1 MGIAAIFIEDQKSPK
16 RCGHMAGKEVVD
28 SKTMVNKIRAA
39 IAARRDQDELFILA
53 RTDAIEPEGVD
64 AAIRRA
70 ELYLKAGADGIYFDG
85 IQDRKQ
91 LRRIGKQFRGVP
103 LATTILERG
112 GKTPWTPPQEMLELG
127 FNMVLYPTTLLFRQA
142 KALQDGLH
150 DLKAGRPL
158 SPLASVDTFEFEKIV
173 DVAYWKLIEQT
184 GMTLPEKMK
193 QGLNKL
199 FKRVA

>member
-1 MGIAAIFIEDQKSPK
+1 
-16 RCGHMAGKEVVD
+16 
-28 SKTMVNKIRAA
+28 
-39 IAARRDQDELFILA
+39 
-53 RTDAIEPEGVD
+53 
-64 AAIRRA
+64 
-70 ELYLKAGADGIYFDG
+70 
-85 IQDRKQ
+85 
-91 LRRIGKQFRGVP
+91 
-103 LATTILERG
+103 
-112 GKTPWTPPQEMLELG
+112 
-127 FNMVLYPTTLLFRQA
+127 MVLYPTTLLFRQA

-158 SPLASVDTFEFEKIV
+158 SPQVSVDMFEFEKIV

>member
-1 MGIAAIFIEDQKSPK
+1 
-16 RCGHMAGKEVVD
+16 MAGKEVVD

-158 SPLASVDTFEFEKIV
+158 SPRVSVDMFEFEKIV